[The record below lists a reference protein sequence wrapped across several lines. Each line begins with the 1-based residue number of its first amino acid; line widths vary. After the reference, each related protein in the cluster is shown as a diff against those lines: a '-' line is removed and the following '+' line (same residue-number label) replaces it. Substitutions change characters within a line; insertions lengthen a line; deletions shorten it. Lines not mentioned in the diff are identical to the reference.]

1 MTNNMTMEER
11 REIIER
17 RKRREKRR
25 KENKRRRIIN
35 TSIASAIVMVIAFLL
50 LNTVELSKQNKALTD
65 KVNNLESTKSVI
77 NEQLC
82 DAYET
87 INDLNEIIEK
97 QDDQIINLSTVNKS
111 MVDELNQ
118 LRTRSELYNKYEYAI
133 IDEVGVRTELTY
145 EEIELGE
152 TLMLAKGYDP
162 HLMMGSIMVESHG
175 NPNAVNS
182 SSGATGYGQFLNST
196 AKWVWE
202 DLLGRK
208 NYYSDIRKDGE
219 SNITMMAE
227 YYDYLYKS
235 VGTTFSVVKCYSG
248 NSTDS
253 GAASYLKKI
262 NKHTSRVGVVVK

>member
-1 MTNNMTMEER
+1 MTNNMTMRMRER
-11 REIIER
+11 E
-17 RKRREKRR
+17 RREKRR
-25 KENKRRRIIN
+25 KAIRRRRIIN
-35 TSIASAIVMVIAFLL
+35 TSIASVVVMVITFLL

-65 KVNNLESTKSVI
+65 KVNNLDSINSII
-77 NEQLC
+77 NEQLY
-82 DAYET
+82 DSQQT
-87 INDLNEIIEK
+87 VKDLNEIIEN
-97 QDDQIINLSTVNKS
+97 QDEQIINLSNVNKS

-133 IDEVGVRTELTY
+133 INEIGDRTELTY

-175 NPNAVNS
+175 NPNAVNA

-202 DLLGRK
+202 DLLGRTG
-208 NYYSDIRKDGE
+208 YYSDIRKDGE

-227 YYDYLYKS
+227 YYDYLYKA
-235 VGTTFSVVKCYSG
+235 VGNTFSVVKCYSG